1 MHFGRILGIEFFAY
15 RFLPPGDTYFYFSI
29 PVETAFNAAS
39 VRMRRG
45 LLRSSWQHLTC
56 NRVCACRKQCLN
68 HALLSAAPTQADAPQ
83 DPTANVHVFVSSQY
97 KVLSF
102 SNWLQNDIMK
112 RWAPPKNQ
120 WRVDVVPDEDRKMKA
135 RHTSKGSDVFDFL
148 RAADPGVSE
157 MKEPAS
163 SSSGASSP
171 KSGSSATTP
180 KRGKGVKL
188 HAVASSPGL
197 LSSSSSSSSSS
208 STAAVDGALHIKKV
222 WRDRGYEGYVI
233 AACIMNEVN
242 SMNVKH
248 RPYAQV

>member
-1 MHFGRILGIEFFAY
+1 MVYA
-15 RFLPPGDTYFYFSI
+15 
-29 PVETAFNAAS
+29 V
-39 VRMRRG
+39 
-45 LLRSSWQHLTC
+45 
-56 NRVCACRKQCLN
+56 
-68 HALLSAAPTQADAPQ
+68 PTQADAPQ
-83 DPTANVHVFVSSQY
+83 DPTANVQVFVSSQY

-157 MKEPAS
+157 MMKEPTS
-163 SSSGASSP
+163 SSPGASSP

-180 KRGKGVKL
+180 KRGKGVQL
-188 HAVASSPGL
+188 HAVASSPAL
-197 LSSSSSSSSSS
+197 LSSSSPSSSSSSS
-208 STAAVDGALHIKKV
+208 STAAVDGAPHIKKV

-233 AACIMNEVN
+233 AACIMNQVN